1 MNYSNHAL
9 RRMNARNITVAMVE
23 TSFDDCLKFGNWDQ
37 KGDRLT
43 IDATS
48 DDFHEHIQSTQKNL
62 LNLKQQL
69 AALKEKAKLEKL
81 LTEPYETLK
90 RKYKRLKLKLRAL
103 KKLEHKSRLTLVVS
117 DEQILITA
125 FVPTK
130 HFRRDIDY
138 HKYYYEA
145 LAKNA

>member
-1 MNYSNHAL
+1 M
-9 RRMNARNITVAMVE
+9 
-23 TSFDDCLKFGNWDQ
+23 
-37 KGDRLT
+37 
-43 IDATS
+43 
-48 DDFHEHIQSTQKNL
+48 

-103 KKLEHKSRLTLVVS
+103 KKLEHKRRLTLVVS

-125 FVPTK
+125 FVLT
-130 HFRRDIDY
+130 
-138 HKYYYEA
+138 
-145 LAKNA
+145 